1 MPTPSHLKN
10 PHYFDFRA
18 ARRVPESH
26 AWQGLD
32 DHPVVDGGGAPG
44 SSPDDAVPVVDMREP
59 AAAAASRV
67 ARAAEQWGA
76 FLLTGHGVSG
86 ELLARVEDRIARMFV
101 LPAADK
107 LRAVRGP
114 GDACGYGSPPISS
127 FFSKSMWSEG
137 YTFSPASLRHDLRK
151 LWPKAGD
158 DYASFCDV
166 MEEFHKEMRAL
177 ADRLLELFL
186 RALGLTGDQVAAVE
200 ADRRIGETMTATMH
214 LNWYPRC
221 PDPKRAL
228 GLIAH
233 TDSGFFTFVL
243 QSLVPGLQLFRHGPD
258 RWVAVPAVPGAFVV
272 NVGDLFQILTNGRFH
287 SVYHRAVVNRDMD
300 RISLGYFLGP
310 PPHAK
315 VAPLREA
322 VPPGRAPAYR
332 AVTWPEY
339 MAVRKKAFTTGAS
352 ALKLV
357 AASAESDD
365 ADTTAA
371 RRLVVADRSP
381 ETRQKMQPN

>member
-1 MPTPSHLKN
+1 LFSMPTASHLQN

-26 AWQGLD
+26 AWPGLH
-32 DHPVVDGGGAPG
+32 DHPVVNGGAPG
-44 SSPDDAVPVVDMREP
+44 PDTVPVVDMHGVDDP
-59 AAAAASRV
+59 AAAV

-76 FLLTGHGVSG
+76 FLLTGHGVAPG
-86 ELLARVEDRIARMFV
+86 LLARVEDAVARMFA

-107 LRAVRGP
+107 LRAVRRP

-137 YTFSPASLRHDLRK
+137 YTFSPASLRAELRK

-158 DYASFCDV
+158 DYANFCEV

-177 ADRLLELFL
+177 ADKLLQLFL
-186 RALGLTGDQVAAVE
+186 KALGLSDEQVSAVE
-200 ADRRIGETMTATMH
+200 AERKIGETMTATMH

-221 PDPKRAL
+221 PDPQRAL

-243 QSLVPGLQLFRHGPD
+243 QSLVPGLQLFRPGPD

-272 NVGDLFQILTNGRFH
+272 NVGDLFHILTNGRFH
-287 SVYHRAVVNRDMD
+287 SVYHRAVVNRDLD
-300 RISLGYFLGP
+300 RISLGYFVGP

-315 VAPLREA
+315 VAPLPEA
-322 VPPGRAPAYR
+322 VPPGRKPAYR

-339 MAVRKKAFTTGAS
+339 MGVRNKAFTTGAS

-357 AASAESDD
+357 AVVGDSDD
-365 ADTTAA
+365 SADAC
-371 RRLVVADRSP
+371 RLVS
-381 ETRQKMQPN
+381 

>member
-10 PHYFDFRA
+10 PLYFDFRA

-26 AWQGLD
+26 AWPALH
-32 DHPVVDGGGAPG
+32 DHPVVDGGGAPAT
-44 SSPDDAVPVVDMREP
+44 PDAVPVVDLREP
-59 AAAAASRV
+59 GAAAAAGV

-76 FLLTGHGVSG
+76 FLLTGHGVPA
-86 ELLARVEDRIARMFV
+86 ELLARVEDRIACLFA

-107 LRAVRGP
+107 MRASRGP
-114 GDACGYGSPPISS
+114 GDACGYGSPIIAS
-127 FFSKSMWSEG
+127 FFSKCMWSEG
-137 YTFSPASLRHDLRK
+137 YTFSPASLRGDLRK

-166 MEEFHKEMRAL
+166 MEEFHKEMHVL
-177 ADRLLELFL
+177 AGKLLELFL
-186 RALGLTGDQVAAVE
+186 RALGLTDEQVAAVE
-200 ADRRIGETMTATMH
+200 EERRIGETMTATMH

-221 PDPKRAL
+221 PDPRRAL

-243 QSLVPGLQLFRHGPD
+243 QSLVPGLQLFRHAPD

-287 SVYHRAVVNRDMD
+287 SVYHRAVVNRDLD

-322 VPPGRAPAYR
+322 VPPGRTPAYR
-332 AVTWPEY
+332 AVTWLEY
-339 MAVRKKAFTTGAS
+339 MGVREKAFATGAS
-352 ALKLV
+352 ALNMV
-357 AASAESDD
+357 ATAAESDD
-365 ADTTAA
+365 ADAA
-371 RRLVVADRSP
+371 VHQPPLVLSS
-381 ETRQKMQPN
+381 

>member
-10 PHYFDFRA
+10 PLYFDFRA

-26 AWQGLD
+26 AWPGLH
-32 DHPVVDGGGAPG
+32 DHPVVDGGAPG
-44 SSPDDAVPVVDMREP
+44 PDAVPMVDMRDP
-59 AAAAASRV
+59 DAVARV

-76 FLLTGHGVSG
+76 FLLSGHGVPA
-86 ELLARVEDRIARMFV
+86 ELLARVEETIARMFA

-107 LRAVRGP
+107 MRAVRRP

-127 FFSKSMWSEG
+127 FFSKCMWSEG
-137 YTFSPASLRHDLRK
+137 YTFSPASLRANLRK

-158 DYASFCDV
+158 DYANFCDV
-166 MEEFHKEMRAL
+166 MEEFHKQMRAL
-177 ADRLLELFL
+177 ADKLLELFL
-186 RALGLTGDQVAAVE
+186 KALGLSGEQVDAVE
-200 ADRRIGETMTATMH
+200 EERRMCETMTATMH

-221 PDPKRAL
+221 PDPRRAL

-243 QSLVPGLQLFRHGPD
+243 QSLVPGLQLFRQGPD

-272 NVGDLFQILTNGRFH
+272 NVGDLFHILTNGRFH
-287 SVYHRAVVNRDMD
+287 SVYHRAVVNRDLD

-315 VAPLREA
+315 VEPLREA
-322 VPPGRAPAYR
+322 VPPGRKPAYR

-352 ALKLV
+352 ALKMV
-357 AASAESDD
+357 AVAEADD
-365 ADTTAA
+365 ADVHH
-371 RRLVVADRSP
+371 LLS
-381 ETRQKMQPN
+381 

>member
-1 MPTPSHLKN
+1 MPTPSHLNN

-26 AWQGLD
+26 AWPGLD
-32 DHPVVDGGGAPG
+32 DHPVVDGGGG
-44 SSPDDAVPVVDMREP
+44 SSPDDAVPVVDLREPP
-59 AAAAASRV
+59 AAAAARV

-86 ELLARVEDRIARMFV
+86 ELLARVEERIACMFA

-127 FFSKSMWSEG
+127 FFSKYMWSEG
-137 YTFSPASLRHDLRK
+137 YTFSPASLRRDLRK
-151 LWPKAGD
+151 LWPKDGE

-186 RALGLTGDQVAAVE
+186 RALGLTADQVAAVE
-200 ADRRIGETMTATMH
+200 AERRIGETMTATMH

-221 PDPKRAL
+221 PDPRRAL

-272 NVGDLFQILTNGRFH
+272 NVGDLFHILTNGRFH

-300 RISLGYFLGP
+300 RISLGYFVGP

-315 VAPLREA
+315 VAPLPEA

-339 MAVRKKAFTTGAS
+339 MGVRKKAFTTGAS
-352 ALKLV
+352 ALKMV
-357 AASAESDD
+357 A
-365 ADTTAA
+365 TTAA
-371 RRLVVADRSP
+371 ASDSDNTTVATAAAAVHQPPLVVSS
-381 ETRQKMQPN
+381 